1 MGFNRQMVLLVCLD
15 IFGVVASHMCVFFN
29 GVFNIGAGGQQIL
42 HMAQSFV
49 GGKKDFLVLYVIF
62 FEERAA

>member
-1 MGFNRQMVLLVCLD
+1 MLLLPICVC
-15 IFGVVASHMCVFFN
+15 FFN

>member
-1 MGFNRQMVLLVCLD
+1 MGFNRQVVLLICLG
-15 IFGVVASHMCVFFN
+15 ICLVLLLPICQCFFN

-49 GGKKDFLVLYVIF
+49 
-62 FEERAA
+62 